1 MNLWPLYARVL
12 SVLGPETR
20 LGVFLAIANF
30 ALAGA
35 QFAEPVL
42 FGRIIDALAGS
53 QANAA
58 PTAWSTLP
66 ALVAAWVGFGLF
78 TIVCGVVVALHA
90 DRLAHRRRA
99 TVLTGFFDH
108 ALQLP
113 SPSSC
118 GRPAGICGMGRTRMT
133 PRSAIA

>member
-1 MNLWPLYARVL
+1 MSLWPLYVRVL
-12 SVLGPETR
+12 SLLGPETR

-35 QFAEPVL
+35 GFAEPVL

-53 QANAA
+53 QASATPEA
-58 PTAWSTLP
+58 RS
-66 ALVAAWVGFGLF
+66 ALFVLIAAWVGFGLF

-99 TVLTGFFDH
+99 MVLTGFFEH
-108 ALQLP
+108 VLKRGEGAEAQ
-113 SPSSC
+113 
-118 GRPAGICGMGRTRMT
+118 T
-133 PRSAIA
+133 